1 VLKLTGLIP
10 NYLNNQFDTYKKR
23 MFSSIKL

>member
-1 VLKLTGLIP
+1 
-10 NYLNNQFDTYKKR
+10 